1 MPGHELETEPIVNH
15 DETPRGQCYTLTVD
29 ACTRRREGGT
39 EPRPEGLL
47 GMEGAVAGTAPMSKM
62 VSLTLTSQSRRWSSL
77 PFETPNA
84 TLPKI
89 LDKIG
94 SKADETGASG
104 VPN

>member
-1 MPGHELETEPIVNH
+1 MRILAATMLHAHGRCLHAAQ
-15 DETPRGQCYTLTVD
+15 G
-29 ACTRRREGGT
+29 RRT

-47 GMEGAVAGTAPMSKM
+47 GMEGAVAGTAPMSKIA
-62 VSLTLTSQSRRWSSL
+62 SLTLTSHSRRWSSL

-84 TLPKI
+84 TLPQI